1 MNEITNSILQETA
14 KCFTAAR
21 KNLMQGAAQLY
32 KISKEDLW
40 DNGQYSSFSEYLNGE
55 CQISDSFASKLITVY
70 THYVINGGVSQI
82 KLESVDYEKLYLATK
97 LTGDAE
103 EQAVKAET
111 LSRSEIKDELGSKD
125 GVDCAH
131 TNLIQICAHCG
142 KRV

>member
-1 MNEITNSILQETA
+1 MNILEETA
-14 KCFTAAR
+14 ACFTAAR
-21 KNLMQGAAQLY
+21 KNLIQGASQLY
-32 KISKEDLW
+32 KISQEKLW

-70 THYVINGGVSQI
+70 THYVVTGGVSQI
-82 KLESVDYEKLYLATK
+82 KLESVDYEKLYLAAK
-97 LTGDAE
+97 LPGSVE

-111 LSRSEIKDELGSKD
+111 LSRSEIKDELASKD
-125 GVDCAH
+125 GVDCPH